1 MEIRP
6 AQNSDIPA
14 IREIYNHSI
23 ENTTSVYSYE
33 GFSEER
39 MERWYLDKVES
50 DLPVMVSVE
59 DGVITGYATY
69 GPFRNWPAYK
79 FTVEHSIHIH
89 VDYRRKGL
97 AKQLLIALIDH
108 AKRNGLH
115 AMIGGIDADNDGS
128 ISLHE
133 SLGFKV
139 VGHLPQVGYK
149 FDRWLD
155 LKFLQ
160 LLF

>member
-1 MEIRP
+1 MEIRL
-6 AQNSDIPA
+6 ANSSDVQA
-14 IREIYNHSI
+14 IRAIYNHSI
-23 ENTTSVYSYE
+23 EHTTSVYSYE

-39 MERWYLDKVES
+39 MERWYLDKLEL
-50 DLPVMVSVE
+50 DLPVLVACE

-89 VDYRRKGL
+89 IDHRRKGL
-97 AKQLLIALIDH
+97 ARKLLMELITVARENGMHAL
-108 AKRNGLH
+108 
-115 AMIGGIDADNDGS
+115 IGGIDADNDGS
-128 ISLHE
+128 IKLHE
-133 SLGFKV
+133 AFGFEV
-139 VGHLPQVGYK
+139 VGHLPQVGFK

-160 LLF
+160 IIL